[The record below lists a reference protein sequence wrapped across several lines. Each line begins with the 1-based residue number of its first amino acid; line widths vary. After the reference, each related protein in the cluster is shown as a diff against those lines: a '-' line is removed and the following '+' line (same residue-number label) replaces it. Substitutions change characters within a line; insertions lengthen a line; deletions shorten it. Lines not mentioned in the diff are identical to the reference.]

1 MAEDLSREER
11 LVETYIQEK
20 NREAAVKLLF
30 DLIVR
35 NARKRDFV
43 KAESLRE
50 KLSEV
55 DSMALSEI
63 VRSAE
68 IIQEEQSKAIDRR
81 HLQIWSD
88 LYGRLTIE
96 ERNAL
101 YFSLKEETYGAD
113 HFVFKQ
119 GQRNSKLYFIGEGNL
134 SLIYHQAGSLVLL
147 RAMKTGDIAGEDT
160 CFSNT
165 VCTTSLMTLSPAI
178 VYALDRSA
186 LAKIGKVVPALESK
200 LCHYCESLERVHDLL
215 EKKGLDRRNQ
225 DRVRLAGRG
234 VLQLLDLSGRP
245 LGQAFKARLSDI
257 SPGGVSV
264 LYRISKKE
272 TAQLLL
278 GRQMNVKLYDPVG
291 KKKLLDEN
299 GTVVAVRSQ
308 PFEAYSIHIKFD
320 NALGRMKLEAIFRF
334 LMAD

>member
-1 MAEDLSREER
+1 MSEDLSKQER
-11 LVETYIQEK
+11 LVDKYVQEK
-20 NREAAVKLLF
+20 NSEAAVQLLF

-35 NARKRDFV
+35 YARKRDFV

-50 KLSEV
+50 RLSEV

-63 VRSAE
+63 VRAGE
-68 IIQEEQSKAIDRR
+68 IIQEAQNRAIDRR
-81 HLQIWSD
+81 HLQIWAD
-88 LYGRLTIE
+88 LYSRLTTE

-101 YFSLKEETYGAD
+101 YFSLKEETYGPD
-113 HFVFKQ
+113 QFVFKQ
-119 GQRNSKLYFIGEGNL
+119 GQHNSKLYFVGEGNL

-165 VCTTSLMTLSPAI
+165 VCTTSLTTLTPSI
-178 VYALDRSA
+178 MYALDRAA
-186 LAKIGKVVPALESK
+186 LARIGKLAPALESK
-200 LCHYCESLERVHDLL
+200 LCHYCEGLERIHDLL
-215 EKKGLDRRNQ
+215 GKKGLDRRNQ
-225 DRVRLAGRG
+225 DRARLAGRG
-234 VLQLLDLSGRP
+234 VLQLLDASGRA

-257 SPGGVSV
+257 SPGGLSV
-264 LYRISKKE
+264 FYRISRKE

-291 KKKLLDEN
+291 RKKLLDGN

-308 PFEAYSIHIKFD
+308 PFEAYSIHIKFGS
-320 NALGRMKLEAIFRF
+320 ALDKMKLEAIFGS
-334 LMAD
+334 